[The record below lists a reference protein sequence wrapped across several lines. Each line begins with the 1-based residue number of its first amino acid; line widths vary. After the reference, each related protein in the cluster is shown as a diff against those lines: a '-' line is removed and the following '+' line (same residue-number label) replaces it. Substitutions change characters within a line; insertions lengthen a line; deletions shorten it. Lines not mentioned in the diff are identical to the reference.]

1 MKYAQML
8 DRMISDSELSLRQ
21 ISKRC
26 ADLDLN
32 ITPSY
37 ISQLKNGKLP
47 PPSEEVS
54 LVLAKVCG
62 GKDQSRLVFQGYLEK
77 APELVREYMLAS
89 SALNKIMLE
98 TLCRYDNNGEVSKEF
113 RKQIESLDVLST
125 LEVSSKYV
133 SSDDTTRAKDL
144 IREITLASGEAVKAD
159 VQGELINFF
168 LADSSMAP
176 FIPSHAY
183 LYIMP
188 TKMDLLKD
196 RDIIAFYPEGR
207 RIPTLRRLFFMRG
220 ERYLLVPDDKS
231 QQIYLYEE
239 WDRINYI
246 GKVVSFKVDL

>member
-1 MKYAQML
+1 MNYAQML
-8 DRMISDSELSLRQ
+8 DQMIESSELSLRQ

-26 ADLDLN
+26 SDLNLN

-62 GKDQSRLVFQGYLEK
+62 FKDQSKLVFQGYLEK

-98 TLCRYDNNGEVSKEF
+98 TLCRYDNNGDVSREF
-113 RKQIESLDVLST
+113 KKHIESLDVLST
-125 LEVSSKYV
+125 LEVASKYI
-133 SSDDTTRAKDL
+133 STDDTTRAKDL
-144 IREITLASGEAVKAD
+144 IREISLTSGEAVKAD
-159 VQGELINFF
+159 AQGELINLF
-168 LADSSMAP
+168 LADTSMAP

-188 TKMDLLKD
+188 TKMELLKD

-207 RIPTLRRLFFMRG
+207 RIPTLRRLYFMRG
-220 ERYLLVPDDKS
+220 GRYLLIPEDKS
-231 QQIYLYEE
+231 QQVFLFED
-239 WDRINYI
+239 WDEVNYI

>member
-1 MKYAQML
+1 MNYAQML
-8 DRMISDSELSLRQ
+8 DRMIANSELSLRQ

-26 ADLDLN
+26 ADLNLT

-37 ISQLKNGKLP
+37 ISQLKNGKLS

-54 LVLAKVCG
+54 LVLSKVCG
-62 GKDQSRLVFQGYLEK
+62 GKEQSRLVFQGYLEK

-113 RKQIESLDVLST
+113 RRQIESLDVLST
-125 LEVSSKYV
+125 LEVASKYI
-133 SSDDTTRAKDL
+133 SSDDTSRAENL
-144 IREITLASGEAVKAD
+144 IREISLSSGETVKAD
-159 VQGELINFF
+159 TQGNLMKLF
-168 LADSSMAP
+168 LPDTSMAP

-188 TKMDLLKD
+188 TKMELLKD

-207 RIPTLRRLFFMRG
+207 RVPTLRRLYHMSE
-220 ERYLLVPDDKS
+220 ERYLLVPEDKS
-231 QQIYLYEE
+231 HQIYFY
-239 WDRINYI
+239 DRWEQVNYI